1 MLSELLHRGPEL
13 FYPVPEYLTKALE
26 YYTTTYVAPAYYIVA
41 PKCYTTKAPV
51 CYTTKAPVCYTTKA
65 PVCYT
70 NSCAT
75 STYYTKYFSI
85 SVTTPRLKLTALPTL
100 VKTTPNRPSNTP
112 PQTNNRNW
120 GGWVL
125 RSPNHY
131 IAASSY
137 YVELKYYTETSVYY
151 TTTNASSNY

>member
-1 MLSELLHRGPEL
+1 
-13 FYPVPEYLTKALE
+13 VPEYLTKALE

-41 PKCYTTKAPV
+41 PK

-112 PQTNNRNW
+112 PQTNNRN
-120 GGWVL
+120 
-125 RSPNHY
+125 
-131 IAASSY
+131 
-137 YVELKYYTETSVYY
+137 
-151 TTTNASSNY
+151 